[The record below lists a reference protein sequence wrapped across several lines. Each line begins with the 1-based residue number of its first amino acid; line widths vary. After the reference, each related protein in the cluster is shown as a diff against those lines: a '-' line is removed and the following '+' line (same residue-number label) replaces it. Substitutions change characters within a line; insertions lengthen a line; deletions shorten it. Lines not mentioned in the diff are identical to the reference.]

1 MTIANRSAKSIGKT
15 DQIELGNRPPPALAS
30 TQNQRSAKGTRM
42 APYEPQAPYAIRQFE
57 IDPLIPLQVFG
68 VDISFTTSTQAMVT
82 TVVLVSAYLFY
93 GIRERALVPNR
104 VQVSVEIVYSFIARV
119 VVGTAGKAAAGS
131 IPFVFTLFVF
141 ILFGSLFGL
150 TPVKFTFTSHLIVTL
165 ALGLLVFTYV
175 NVLAFK
181 TQGMGFFR
189 FFVPAGTPFY
199 LMPLLIVIE
208 LLSYLFRP
216 LTLGVRIFANILA
229 GHIMIKLFADFC
241 VMLLEALGPT
251 GIMLSLLPVLMMSVL
266 YGFEVLIFFVQAYI
280 FALITSLY
288 IRDALHAH

>member
-1 MTIANRSAKSIGKT
+1 
-15 DQIELGNRPPPALAS
+15 
-30 TQNQRSAKGTRM
+30 M

>member
-1 MTIANRSAKSIGKT
+1 MT
-15 DQIELGNRPPPALAS
+15 
-30 TQNQRSAKGTRM
+30 
-42 APYEPQAPYAIRQFE
+42 PYEPQEPYAIRQFK
-57 IDPLIPLQVFG
+57 IDPLIPIEVFG
-68 VDISFTTSTQAMVT
+68 VDVSFTTSTQAMVT
-82 TVVLVSAYLFY
+82 TVILVSLYLFY

-104 VQVSVEIVYSFIARV
+104 LQVSVEIVYSFVART

-150 TPVKFTFTSHLIVTL
+150 TPIKFTFTSHLVVTL
-165 ALGLLVFTYV
+165 ALALLVFAYV

-181 TQGMGFFR
+181 TQGLRFFR
-189 FFVPAGTPFY
+189 FFLPAGTPFY
-199 LMPLLIVIE
+199 LAPVLVVIE

-229 GHIMIKLFADFC
+229 GHIMIKLFGDFS

-251 GIMLSLLPVLMMSVL
+251 GIMVSLLPMMMMSIL
-266 YGFEVLIFFVQAYI
+266 YGFEVMIFFVQAYI